1 MLDSVYKLLSTIT
14 FWQYMVI
21 HIYVQEV
28 SMVLLVIFGEIT
40 MIIFAFG
47 ETLIAYLTFY
57 NDVKSLVS
65 ILECHKIKRPYK
77 L

>member
-1 MLDSVYKLLSTIT
+1 
-14 FWQYMVI
+14 MVI

-65 ILECHKIKRPYK
+65 ILECYKIKRLNKMESTRSAYAIYLPY
-77 L
+77 